1 MKCVAP
7 KLGVA
12 EGVDVREVLDRRIWR
27 GVAALSC
34 CGVLTAC
41 GAAGT
46 PGFEAPRATDYSLS
60 SIGNLLA
67 FNKLFPDSTP
77 LPTTEAAVDCPTV
90 EVQDGTASVR
100 VYKVGSQS
108 NTDVRYGFSLGDVA
122 RECSK
127 IGDKLQL
134 KVGVEGRVLI
144 GPAGSPGTFS
154 VPVRIAVRN
163 DATQQ
168 VISSQLSR
176 VTATVEPGNTQ
187 AAFTYVTEP
196 FAVPFIP
203 HPDEDYA
210 ILVGFDSAAKDA
222 SDAAAPKRRKRV
234 AKPAAE

>member
-1 MKCVAP
+1 M
-7 KLGVA
+7 
-12 EGVDVREVLDRRIWR
+12 REVLRRRCWR
-27 GVAALSC
+27 GVAALTC
-34 CGVLTAC
+34 CGLLTAC

-46 PGFEAPRATDYSLS
+46 PGFEAPRETEYSLS
-60 SIGNLLA
+60 SIGNLIA
-67 FNKLFPDSTP
+67 FNKLFPESTP
-77 LPTTEAAVDCPTV
+77 LPTTEASVECPTIV
-90 EVQDGTASVR
+90 VQDGTASVR
-100 VYKVGSQS
+100 VYKAGSQS
-108 NTDVRYGFSLGDVA
+108 NADVRYGFSLGDVA

-154 VPVRIAVRN
+154 VPIRIAVRN

-176 VTATVEPGNTQ
+176 ISATVDSGNTQ

-196 FAVPFIP
+196 FSVPFIA

-210 ILVGFDSAAKDA
+210 ILVGFDSGAKD
-222 SDAAAPKRRKRV
+222 SSEAAVPKRRKRA
-234 AKPAAE
+234 AKPASE

>member
-1 MKCVAP
+1 M
-7 KLGVA
+7 
-12 EGVDVREVLDRRIWR
+12 REVLDRRVRR

-46 PGFEAPRATDYSLS
+46 PGFEAPRETSYSLS

-67 FNKLFPDSTP
+67 FNKLFPDEAP
-77 LPTTEAAVDCPTV
+77 LPATEAAVECPTIV
-90 EVQDGTASVR
+90 VQDGTASVR
-100 VYKVGSQS
+100 VYKAGSQS
-108 NTDVRYGFSLGDVA
+108 NGDVRYGFSLGDVA

-127 IGDKLQL
+127 VGDRLQL

-154 VPVRIAVRN
+154 VPIRIAVRN

-176 VTATVEPGNTQ
+176 VSATVDPGGTQ
-187 AAFTYVTEP
+187 APFTYVTEP

-203 HPDEDYA
+203 HPNEDYA
-210 ILVGFDSAAKDA
+210 ILVGFDSGAKD
-222 SDAAAPKRRKRV
+222 SSGTAAPKRRR
-234 AKPAAE
+234 ASKPDTQ